1 MYELKKINSIKVSN
15 FLIYE
20 KYIYIY
26 NEFEKIIYKL
36 KEDYNFEIFL
46 QDSDLFYLSI
56 QGNLIHIINN
66 KFYNIAKQKVIFLR
80 EVLFDEGDYL
90 ECIGLNDSQVIL
102 KNFKKDGTLEM
113 YKVNEDLHTVS
124 RINYIGNVFLIIDN
138 VSIELYEGGIQIVNI
153 LFGKKILKHSY
164 SELTGSNK
172 ANLHSQVLN
181 SDSKLFFVIT
191 GNDKKGRFALDI
203 ETGDVLKKFDNL
215 CYEIFKDGGYIYTTK
230 FENILC
236 RINTRTLEL
245 EEWDCNALIVK
256 NDFHSIHDHRCN
268 VIDGKFCFTQSL
280 GDNKSKLGVL
290 DWEKKELVYKYNFEP
305 GNGAIGSIQVN
316 NTRMFVLTQDNTLH
330 ILEKE
335 EKSI

>member
-1 MYELKKINSIKVSN
+1 MYYNISKSNNSGVLLIDKMLICIKDNDNKLLVYKNNNEFNLLKIIQLPKRTNQIGNYNEGVYYFKDKKTFFFSFERGQENIIEGKFYFGFFPNYVAYTSFEKRGKILFDIEKPIEINILQKVRSKL
-15 FLIYE
+15 FLDKGIVQAQQVGDGTGV
-20 KYIYIY
+20 IIY
-26 NEFEKIIYKL
+26 N
-36 KEDYNFEIFL
+36 
-46 QDSDLFYLSI
+46 SLS
-56 QGNLIHIINN
+56 NN
-66 KFYNIAKQKVIFLR
+66 GEENW
-80 EVLFDEGDYL
+80 
-90 ECIGLNDSQVIL
+90 
-102 KNFKKDGTLEM
+102 
-113 YKVNEDLHTVS
+113 
-124 RINYIGNVFLIIDN
+124 
-138 VSIELYEGGIQIVNI
+138 
-153 LFGKKILKHSY
+153 KHKY
-164 SELTGSNK
+164 SELTGLNK

-191 GNDKKGRFALDI
+191 GNDKKGLFALDI

-245 EEWDCNALIVK
+245 EEWDCNDLIVK
-256 NDFHSIHDHRCN
+256 NDLHSIHDHRCN

-316 NTRMFVLTQDNTLH
+316 NTRMFVHTQDNTLH
-330 ILEKE
+330 IFEKE
-335 EKSI
+335 EESI